1 MSIRLVEPDLKDPL
15 KARHVFECQE
25 CGLSRAYLID
35 RGRAMAG
42 AGVLSACATEKT
54 DTARLARLEYDL
66 SVADYQN
73 CIAANQM
80 STCEAERRIIEA
92 NKRVLQRRRPS
103 Y

>member
-1 MSIRLVEPDLKDPL
+1 MKSRLAVI
-15 KARHVFECQE
+15 AAIV
-25 CGLSRAYLID
+25 
-35 RGRAMAG
+35 AG

-54 DTARLARLEYDL
+54 DTARRDYYR
-66 SVADYQN
+66 SVADLQN

-80 STCEAERRIIEA
+80 STCEAERRIMEA

>member
-1 MSIRLVEPDLKDPL
+1 MK
-15 KARHVFECQE
+15 
-25 CGLSRAYLID
+25 SRFAVTAAIV
-35 RGRAMAG
+35 AG

-54 DTARLARLEYDL
+54 DTARLARLEYDR

-80 STCEAERRIIEA
+80 STCEAERRIEA

>member
-1 MSIRLVEPDLKDPL
+1 MKSRLAVI
-15 KARHVFECQE
+15 AAIV
-25 CGLSRAYLID
+25 
-35 RGRAMAG
+35 AG

-54 DTARLARLEYDL
+54 DAARRDYDR
-66 SVADYQN
+66 SVADLQN

-80 STCEAERRIIEA
+80 SACEAERRIMEA